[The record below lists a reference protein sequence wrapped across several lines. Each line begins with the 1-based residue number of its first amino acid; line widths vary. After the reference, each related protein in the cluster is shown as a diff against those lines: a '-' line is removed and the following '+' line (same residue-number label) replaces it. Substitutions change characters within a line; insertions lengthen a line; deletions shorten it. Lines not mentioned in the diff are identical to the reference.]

1 MWIQY
6 DLSFETTNGIHKE
19 VGLINSEKIQC
30 MEITENALYV
40 YISENYHLRFEHDHR
55 KIYEL
60 FLAALKGQD
69 FECDKVGFMR
79 SFYKLQV

>member
-6 DLSFETTNGIHKE
+6 DLRFETNVGAHKE

-30 MEITENALYV
+30 MEITENALYI
-40 YISENYHLRFEHDHR
+40 YISESYHLRFEHEHK
-55 KIYEL
+55 KIYAM
-60 FLAALKGQD
+60 FLSAIKGQD
-69 FECDKVGFMR
+69 FECDRVGFKR